1 MAGLSMNRWRFLGLA
16 LLLIPVLPGSALA
29 APPRSIVDAPIRTVE
44 AGKGTVGYRSIG
56 EGPPLV
62 MIMGLS
68 GSMDAW
74 QPSFVDALAARRRVI
89 VFDNEGIRRSSAG
102 RGPLTIR
109 RMAVR
114 TAALIRALRLG
125 RPDVLGW
132 SMGGMIAQSLARQRP
147 RLVRRL
153 VLCAT
158 APGNGKGTAP
168 AAEVIADLADPAT
181 SQANLIAALF
191 PTAPAAGDAF
201 VRGIFAYP
209 NASPAAPPEVV
220 SAQFEA
226 TSAWLMGGDPTGRP
240 LSRLRPPVLVGGGE
254 LDPIL
259 PVANQ
264 RHLGR
269 RLPRAHLKI
278 YPDAGHGF
286 LFQHQRDWLRRM
298 NRFLS

>member
-1 MAGLSMNRWRFLGLA
+1 MAGPKLNGLLLGLA
-16 LLLIPVLPGSALA
+16 LCLILALPGSALA
-29 APPRSIVDAPIRTVE
+29 AAPRSIVDEPIRTVE
-44 AGKGTVGYRSIG
+44 AGKGTVGYRAIG

-62 MIMGLS
+62 MIMGLA

-74 QPSFVDALAARRRVI
+74 PPSFVDALAARRRVI

-109 RMAVR
+109 RMARR

-168 AAEVIADLADPAT
+168 AADVINQLLNPGT
-181 SQANLIAALF
+181 SQASLFAGLF
-191 PTAPAAGDAF
+191 PTDPTAGEAF
-201 VRGIFAYP
+201 ARGIVSYP
-209 NASPAAPPEVV
+209 NASPAAPPDVV
-220 SAQFEA
+220 GAQFRA
-226 TSAWLMGGDPTGRP
+226 TATWLTGGDPTGRP
-240 LSRLRPPVLVGGGE
+240 QSRLRLPVLVGGGE
-254 LDPIL
+254 LDPVL

-269 RLPRAHLKI
+269 RLPRARTKI

-286 LFQHQRDWLRRM
+286 LFQHQRDWLRRVD
-298 NRFLS
+298 RFLS

>member
-1 MAGLSMNRWRFLGLA
+1 MTGPKVNVVLLGLA
-16 LLLIPVLPGSALA
+16 LCLILVLPASALA
-29 APPRSIVDAPIRTVE
+29 AGPRSIVDAPIRTVK

-56 EGPPLV
+56 EGLPLV

-68 GSMDAW
+68 GTMDAW
-74 QPSFVDALAARRRVI
+74 PPSFVDALAARRRVI

-102 RGPLTIR
+102 RGSLTIG
-109 RMAVR
+109 RMARR
-114 TAALIRALRLG
+114 TAALIRALRLR

-168 AAEVIADLADPAT
+168 APDVVNELADPG
-181 SQANLIAALF
+181 NLLAYLF
-191 PTAPAAGDAF
+191 PTDPAASEAF
-201 VRGIFAYP
+201 VRGISSYR
-209 NASPAAPPEVV
+209 NANPAAPREVV
-220 SAQFEA
+220 GAQLGA
-226 TSAWLMGGDPTGRP
+226 TASWLAGGDPTGRP
-240 LSRLRPPVLVGGGE
+240 LSRLRLPVLVGGGE
-254 LDPIL
+254 LDGIL

-269 RLPRAHLKI
+269 RLPRARLKV

-286 LFQHQRDWLRRM
+286 LFQHQRDWLRRI

>member
-1 MAGLSMNRWRFLGLA
+1 VRRVLGPVLC
-16 LLLIPVLPGSALA
+16 LLLVLPASAA
-29 APPRSIVDAPIRTVE
+29 GAQNRSIVDAPIRTVK

-56 EGPPLV
+56 QGPPLV

-74 QPSFVDALAARRRVI
+74 PPSFVDALAARRRVI

-102 RGPLTIR
+102 RGTLTIG
-109 RMAVR
+109 RMARR
-114 TAALIRALRLG
+114 TAALIRALRLR

-147 RLVRRL
+147 RRVRRL

-168 AAEVIADLADPAT
+168 AADVINGLANPET
-181 SQANLIAALF
+181 SQADLFAALF
-191 PTAPAAGDAF
+191 PTDPPAGEAF
-201 VRGIFAYP
+201 ARGIFSYP
-209 NASPAAPPEVV
+209 NAAPAAPPEVV
-220 SAQFEA
+220 RAQFA
-226 TSAWLMGGDPTGRP
+226 ASGSWLIGGDPSGRP
-240 LSRLRPPVLVGGGE
+240 LSRLRLPVLVGGGE
-254 LDPIL
+254 LDSIL

-269 RLPRAHLKI
+269 RLPRARLKI
-278 YPDAGHGF
+278 YPNAGHGF

>member
-1 MAGLSMNRWRFLGLA
+1 MAGPKLNGVLLGLA
-16 LLLIPVLPGSALA
+16 LCLILALPASALA

-44 AGKGTVGYRSIG
+44 AGKGTVGYRAIG

-62 MIMGLS
+62 MIMGLA
-68 GSMDAW
+68 GTMDAW
-74 QPSFVDALAARRRVI
+74 PPSFVDALAARRRVI

-109 RMAVR
+109 RMARR
-114 TAALIRALRLG
+114 TAAMIRALRLG

-132 SMGGMIAQSLARQRP
+132 SMGGMVAQSLARQRP

-168 AAEVIADLADPAT
+168 AADVINQLLNPGT
-181 SQANLIAALF
+181 SQASLFAALF
-191 PTAPAAGDAF
+191 PTDPAAGEAF
-201 VRGIFAYP
+201 ARGIVSYP
-209 NASPAAPPEVV
+209 KASPAAPPEVV
-220 SAQFEA
+220 SAQFGASA
-226 TSAWLMGGDPTGRP
+226 TWLMGDDPTGRP
-240 LSRLRPPVLVGGGE
+240 LSRLRLPVLVGGGE

-269 RLPRAHLKI
+269 RLPRARMKI

-286 LFQHQRDWLRRM
+286 LFQHQRDWLRRI

>member
-1 MAGLSMNRWRFLGLA
+1 MRRAVG
-16 LLLIPVLPGSALA
+16 PVLCLFLVLPASALA

-44 AGKGTVGYRSIG
+44 AGKETVGYRSVG

-62 MIMGLS
+62 MIMGFS
-68 GSMDAW
+68 GTMDAW
-74 QPSFVDALAARRRVI
+74 PPSFVDALAARRRVI

-102 RGPLTIR
+102 RGTLTIG
-109 RMAVR
+109 RMARR
-114 TAALIRALRLG
+114 TAALIRALRLR

-147 RLVRRL
+147 RRVRRL

-158 APGNGKGTAP
+158 APGNGKGTLP
-168 AAEVIADLADPAT
+168 AADVIADLSEPGTA
-181 SQANLIAALF
+181 QANLLSYLF
-191 PTAPAAGDAF
+191 PTDPAAGEAF
-201 VRGIFAYP
+201 ARGIVSYP
-209 NASPAAPPEVV
+209 NAGPAAPPEVV
-220 SAQFEA
+220 RAQFGA
-226 TSAWLMGGDPTGRP
+226 AGTWLTGGDPTGRP
-240 LSRLRPPVLVGGGE
+240 LSRLRLPVLVGGGE
-254 LDPIL
+254 LDRIL

-269 RLPRAHLKI
+269 RLPRARMKI

-286 LFQHQRDWLRRM
+286 LFQHRRDWLRRM

>member
-1 MAGLSMNRWRFLGLA
+1 MGNRNLKGVLLGLA
-16 LLLIPVLPGSALA
+16 LCFILALPASALA
-29 APPRSIVDAPIRTVE
+29 APSRSIVDAPIRTVE
-44 AGKGTVGYRSIG
+44 TGKGTVGFRSIG
-56 EGPPLV
+56 KGPPLV

-68 GSMDAW
+68 GTMDAW
-74 QPSFVDALAARRRVI
+74 PPSFVDALADRRRVI

-102 RGPLTIR
+102 PGPLTIG
-109 RMAVR
+109 RMARR

-132 SMGGMIAQSLARQRP
+132 SMGGMIGQSLARQRP
-147 RLVRRL
+147 GLVRRL

-168 AAEVIADLADPAT
+168 AADVLNQLTNPGT
-181 SQANLIAALF
+181 SQASLFAALF
-191 PTAPAAGDAF
+191 PTDPAAGEAF
-201 VRGIFAYP
+201 ARGVVSYP
-209 NASPAAPPEVV
+209 NASPTAPPDVV
-220 SAQFEA
+220 GAQFGA
-226 TSAWLMGGDPTGRP
+226 TATWLTGGDPTGRP
-240 LSRLRPPVLVGGGE
+240 LSRLRLPVLVGGGE

-269 RLPRAHLKI
+269 RLPRARMKI

-286 LFQHQRDWLRRM
+286 LFQHQRDWLRRV